1 MAEECW
7 NFNFLTVNDSLCFML
22 NLHVGLLS
30 TIVLYILV
38 VPCKIAAVVVFIR
51 AVVRALLCLGV
62 LLNVHAVCSK

>member
-1 MAEECW
+1 
-7 NFNFLTVNDSLCFML
+7 ML

-38 VPCKIAAVVVFIR
+38 VPCKVAAVVVFIR
-51 AVVRALLCLGV
+51 AVVRALLCLAV